1 MAIQDMYTNLTKE
14 QKEKIKAC
22 KTQKELLRVM
32 SEESIELTDDQM
44 EAISG
49 GGPLADWA
57 DSLPDED
64 REPS

>member
-1 MAIQDMYTNLTKE
+1 MAIQDMYNNLTEE
-14 QKEKIKAC
+14 QKKKVKAC
-22 KTQKELLRVM
+22 KDQKELLRVM
-32 SEESIELTDDQM
+32 SEESIELTDEQM

-64 REPS
+64 IEPS